1 MKGKSIMHRDYTTNN
16 LKKRIPMILAI
27 MLLAVMVAL
36 NVCVKE
42 PELEPDGV
50 FPMANAKVG
59 WLQSYHN
66 GGWTE

>member
-1 MKGKSIMHRDYTTNN
+1 MRKDCTTNE

-50 FPMANAKVG
+50 FPMANAHVS
-59 WLQSYHN
+59 WEQTYFS